1 MLKVVFPE
9 VFVNTCR
16 ALAGPFEPVV
26 LLEDSEQSHTKG
38 KAESQAVRKVLHS
51 SSCTTLQVSV
61 YLQLQ
66 RLPLQLGL
74 PSQIELMDWKESS
87 LSVET
92 STWLNWWCSK

>member
-9 VFVNTCR
+9 GFVNTCK
-16 ALAGPFEPVV
+16 ALSGPFEPEV

-51 SSCTTLQVSV
+51 SSWTTSQVSV

-66 RLPLQLGL
+66 RLLPQLVCL
-74 PSQIELMDWKESS
+74 LK
-87 LSVET
+87 
-92 STWLNWWCSK
+92 